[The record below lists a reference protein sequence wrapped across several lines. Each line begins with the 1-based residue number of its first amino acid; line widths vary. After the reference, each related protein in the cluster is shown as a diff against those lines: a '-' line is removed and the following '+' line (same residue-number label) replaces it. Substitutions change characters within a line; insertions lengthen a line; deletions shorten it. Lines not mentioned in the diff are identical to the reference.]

1 MKIYKVTC
9 EHSYSIMN
17 GPMPKLDTSAEY
29 VIVDK
34 SLYFSHCVIIQR
46 TDKKEYLG
54 NDRWI
59 IPERCVE
66 LVTI

>member
-1 MKIYKVTC
+1 MKKYKVTC
-9 EHSYSIMN
+9 DHSYSIMN
-17 GPMPKLDTSAEY
+17 KSMPKLDMSAEY

-34 SLYFSHCVIIQR
+34 SSYFPHCVIIQR
-46 TDKKEYLG
+46 ADKKEYLG

-59 IPERCVE
+59 VPERCVE

>member
-1 MKIYKVTC
+1 
-9 EHSYSIMN
+9 
-17 GPMPKLDTSAEY
+17 MPKLDMSAEY

-34 SLYFSHCVIIQR
+34 SSYFPHCVIIQR
-46 TDKKEYLG
+46 ADKKEYLG

-59 IPERCVE
+59 VPERCVE